1 MSFQTVVMRPA
12 GNSNEPTTPVVLS
25 ASQNYVVTDAN
36 GLAGIVPTSAGFTGP
51 LQVNV
56 MATVGTNAM
65 LDYPLQ
71 LLPEFESE
79 LGGFRIQQAD
89 SACAC
94 ATAPANRRR
103 AVKAI
108 VEVM

>member
-1 MSFQTVVMRPA
+1 MSFQIVVMRPA

-79 LGGFRIQQAD
+79 LGASGSNKPILHVPVRLRLPIGEG
-89 SACAC
+89 
-94 ATAPANRRR
+94 R
-103 AVKAI
+103 
-108 VEVM
+108 